1 MKRVPGFGMMICLA
15 MGGLSVP
22 AHAQSGGLGG
32 LGGLLGGALP
42 DIGSVGA
49 SNAAGVLS
57 YCVENKLLR
66 STSGAAGVLGKLTGQ
81 EDVAQSDAFKLGQSG
96 TIESDGGQF
105 SLDSL
110 KGKVKNSLCDMVLKH
125 ARTFL

>member
-22 AHAQSGGLGG
+22 AHAQGSG

-96 TIESDGGQF
+96 TLQSGNGQF

-110 KGKVKNSLCDMVLKH
+110 KGKVKNGLCDMVLKH